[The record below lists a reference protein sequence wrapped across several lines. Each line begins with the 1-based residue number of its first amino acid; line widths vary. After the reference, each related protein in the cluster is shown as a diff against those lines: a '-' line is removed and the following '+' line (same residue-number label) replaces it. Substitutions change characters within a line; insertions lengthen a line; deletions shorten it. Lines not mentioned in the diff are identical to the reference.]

1 MRDDLA
7 KINWKPYHFSPVVDR
22 RTKKVIGHGT
32 TKDFAIDVLK
42 TFNWGMRSELL
53 DVTPLSNGGA
63 IVVVKVKVIDKE
75 ANILS
80 EGIASIS
87 SGADNFDYAWHGQKA
102 STFAMKY
109 AVELALGLTS
119 GETNGIWNELEFKD
133 NDKTQKTTYIE
144 PEQEPDKPENTPAED
159 DSLNAEL
166 LG

>member
-1 MRDDLA
+1 MRDKLKEID
-7 KINWKPYHFSPVVDR
+7 WKHYHFSPVVDR

-32 TKDFAIDVLK
+32 TKDFAIDALK

-63 IVVVKVKVIDKE
+63 IVVVKVTIIDKE
-75 ANILS
+75 KNILS

-87 SGADNFDYAWHGQKA
+87 SGSDNFDYAWHGQKA

-119 GETNGIWNELEFKD
+119 GETNEIWDELEFKD
-133 NDKTQKTTYIE
+133 NDKQKKTTYTE
-144 PEQEPDKPENTPAED
+144 PDLEPDKPENMPAED